1 MIMATGPVQGN
12 NSNGPDL
19 KALGL
24 SSPME
29 VIDILAA
36 LKIDGRPV
44 IIDDKAQLDPNAK
57 AQSVMKFFNDNFGM
71 QPKELPHLASVIKK
85 DLKAGKLGWEA

>member
-1 MIMATGPVQGN
+1 MAIGPVAG

-24 SSPME
+24 NSPME
-29 VIDILAA
+29 VIDILGAMN
-36 LKIDGRPV
+36 IDGQPV
-44 IIDDKAQLDPNAK
+44 ITDDKAHLNPTVK
-57 AQSVMKFFNDNFGM
+57 AETVVKFFTENFNM
-71 QPKELPHLASVIKK
+71 KPSELPQLASVVKR